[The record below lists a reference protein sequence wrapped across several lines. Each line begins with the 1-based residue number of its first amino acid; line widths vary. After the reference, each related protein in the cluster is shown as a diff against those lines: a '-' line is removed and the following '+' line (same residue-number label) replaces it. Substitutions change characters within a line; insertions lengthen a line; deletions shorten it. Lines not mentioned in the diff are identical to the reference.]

1 MARIVSILLS
11 FFLLQLT
18 WETCKTLLTIDVRKT
33 FSIAHLIV
41 FYQVKYLQMTVF
53 KYSKVGSPCRVVHT
67 MAGKGHLGKVPLRN
81 AHALCVVLSSVKLE
95 DVLDSLEKQ

>member
-1 MARIVSILLS
+1 
-11 FFLLQLT
+11 
-18 WETCKTLLTIDVRKT
+18 
-33 FSIAHLIV
+33 
-41 FYQVKYLQMTVF
+41 MTVF
-53 KYSKVGSPCRVVHT
+53 KYSKFGSPCRVVHT